1 MATIQNS
8 IILND
13 RMTQTFTAINNAISA
28 TVNSLSSLDGKSM
41 NINTANLTTA
51 RQQLAL
57 ADNEL
62 QKMKGDSKGV
72 NDNLSKTPGIVD
84 TIKKKMMQ
92 VGVAI
97 AGVMG
102 AKQLLEASDQNAQ
115 ITARLNLVTN
125 APEQLK
131 DQIYQ
136 SANDAKVAYTD
147 SMNQV
152 AKLGLLA
159 KDAFNNT
166 DEIVQFTN
174 LMQKAFKVSGADA
187 VEATSA
193 MYQLTQA
200 MAAGKLQ
207 GDEFRSVMENAPM
220 VAQAIAKY
228 MNVSVGEL
236 KELGAK
242 GKITADIIKNA
253 LFSAGDDINAKF
265 KTLPLTWSDIWTQA
279 KNFALREM
287 EGILKKINQLA
298 NSQAFQSFIT
308 NLKIGFIGLK
318 AVVNGVVDGIAIAGK
333 FIADNWL
340 AISPII
346 YGVAAAVLWYGVV
359 QGIAAMASVWST
371 ITTIA
376 HCVALAWQIATEYA
390 AIVATEGL
398 AAAQT
403 TLNSAVWAFPGTW
416 IAAII
421 IGLIVIIIWATIAIV
436 QWVTGT
442 QSALETI
449 GGMWYWLCAVVVDV
463 FIIIWDV
470 IVVFVMGVSIA
481 IIGLGTLITNV
492 FIGIW
497 NVGVWL
503 VNVLVEAWYW
513 LVNNAA
519 MAWAWMQVVISN
531 ILKAIYNFF
540 VGIANGFI
548 DGYNAIGRAAVTVAN
563 GFHNA
568 FANAINSLAKMVEDF
583 VNGFLRGLNEI
594 GKVVDSVIGTHFS
607 NGGALSISLGRM
619 GGGNASF
626 TPAQHLQAKSY
637 GNPNA
642 VNVPKKQAPKFS
654 SAGYVDSSGLMKD
667 VGKVAEKAAITKLH
681 NPNANF
687 DKGKSDVRNGI
698 KGLTDGL
705 NKAKDSLTDIGK
717 GKPMP
722 DKGKGGDKG
731 KDGKGGGGGKDKG
744 DKGGGGKDKKDPHSK
759 RTADNTGKMAD
770 KMTDMDEDMKYL
782 RDVAEKEYVNKFTTA
797 EIKIDMTNYN
807 DISKEADADDFIDA
821 LGERLAEHVY
831 IAAEGVHND

>member
-72 NDNLSKTPGIVD
+72 NDNLSKTPGIAD

-92 VGVAI
+92 VGAAI

-115 ITARLNLVTN
+115 ITARLNLVTD

-131 DQIYQ
+131 EQIYQ

-318 AVVNGVVDGIAIAGK
+318 AVVNGVVDGIAMAGK
-333 FIADNWL
+333 FIADNWQ

-346 YGVAAAVLWYGVV
+346 YGVTAALLWYGAV
-359 QGIAAMASVWST
+359 QAIVALASVWST
-371 ITTIA
+371 MATIA
-376 HCVALAWQIATEYA
+376 QCIALLWQIATEYA

-403 TLNSAVWAFPGTW
+403 TLNSAIWAFPGTW
-416 IAAII
+416 LAAII
-421 IGLIVIIIWATIAIV
+421 IGLVVVILWALVVTV
-436 QWVTGT
+436 QWATGT

-463 FIIIWDV
+463 FIIIWDI
-470 IVVFVMGVSIA
+470 IVVFVSVVIIA
-481 IIGLGTLITNV
+481 FIALGALVINV

-497 NVGVWL
+497 NAGVWL
-503 VNVLVEAWYW
+503 VNILLQAWYW

-519 MAWAWMQVVISN
+519 MVWAWLKVTICN
-531 ILKAIYNFF
+531 ILKGIYNFF
-540 VGIANGFI
+540 VGVANGFI

-568 FANAINSLAKMVEDF
+568 FANAINSLAKMVESF

-607 NGGALSISLGRM
+607 NGGALSISVGRV
-619 GGGNASF
+619 GGGGGASF
-626 TPAQHLQAKSY
+626 TPAQHIQAMAY
-637 GNPNA
+637 GDANGVKVA
-642 VNVPKKQAPKFS
+642 QKQAPQFGY
-654 SAGYVDSSGLMKD
+654 AGFANPSGLMEG
-667 VGKVAEKAAITKLH
+667 VMNGAGKLAGTKLT

-687 DKGKSDVRNGI
+687 DKGKNDVRKGV

-705 NKAKDSLTDIGK
+705 NKAKDSLIDIGK
-717 GKPMP
+717 DKPMP
-722 DKGKGGDKG
+722 DKGKGNG
-731 KDGKGGGGGKDKG
+731 GKGGGGGKDKG

-831 IAAEGVHND
+831 TAAEGVHND

>member
-41 NINTANLTTA
+41 NINTANLSTA

-57 ADNEL
+57 AENEL
-62 QKMKGDSKGV
+62 QKMKDDSKGL
-72 NDNLSKTPGIVD
+72 NDNLSKMPGIVD
-84 TIKKKMMQ
+84 AIQKKMMQ
-92 VGVAI
+92 VGAAI

-102 AKQLLEASDQNAQ
+102 AKQLLQASDQNAQ
-115 ITARLNLVTN
+115 ITARLNLITD

-131 DQIYQ
+131 EQIYQ
-136 SANDAKVAYTD
+136 SANDARVAYTD

-220 VAQAIAKY
+220 VAQAIAKH

-236 KELGAK
+236 KKLGAE

-265 KTLPLTWSDIWTQA
+265 RTLPLTWSDIWTQA

-287 EGILKKINQLA
+287 DGILKKINQLA

-308 NLKIGFIGLK
+308 NMKIGFIGLK
-318 AVVNGVVDGIAIAGK
+318 AVVNGIVDGIAMAGK
-333 FIADNWL
+333 FIADNWQ
-340 AISPII
+340 AISPVI
-346 YGVAAAVLWYGVV
+346 YGVTAALLWYGAV
-359 QGIAAMASVWST
+359 QAIAALASVWST
-371 ITTIA
+371 MATIA
-376 HCVALAWQIATEYA
+376 QCIALLWQIATEYA

-403 TLNSAVWAFPGTW
+403 TLNSAIWAFPGTW
-416 IAAII
+416 LAAVIV
-421 IGLIVIIIWATIAIV
+421 GLIVLILWAAVAIT
-436 QWVTGT
+436 QWATGT
-442 QSALETI
+442 QSALETV
-449 GGMWYWLCAVVVDV
+449 GGMFYWFAALVSNI
-463 FIIIWDV
+463 FIILWDIIV
-470 IVVFVMGVSIA
+470 IFVSVVILAF
-481 IIGLGTLITNV
+481 IGLGTLIVNV

-497 NVGVWL
+497 NAGVWL
-503 VNVLVEAWYW
+503 VNALLQGWYW
-513 LVNNAA
+513 MVNGAA
-519 MAWAWMQVVISN
+519 MVWAWLKVTISN
-531 ILKAIYNFF
+531 ILKGIYNFF
-540 VGIANGFI
+540 VGVANGFI

-568 FANAINSLAKMVEDF
+568 FANAINSLARMVENF

-607 NGGALSISLGRM
+607 NGGALQISLGRM
-619 GGGNASF
+619 GGGGGASF
-626 TPAQHLQAKSY
+626 TPAQHIQAMAY
-637 GNPNA
+637 GDANGVKVA
-642 VNVPKKQAPKFS
+642 QKQAPKFGY
-654 SAGYVDSSGLMKD
+654 AGYADPSGLMEG
-667 VGKVAEKAAITKLH
+667 VMNGAGKLTNSKLH
-681 NPNANF
+681 DPNRNF

-698 KGLTDGL
+698 KGITDGFD
-705 NKAKDSLTDIGK
+705 KAKEELMNMGK
-717 GKPMP
+717 NKPVDKGAGG
-722 DKGKGGDKG
+722 DKGKGGNAGKDKG
-731 KDGKGGGGGKDKG
+731 GKGGGGGKDPNN
-744 DKGGGGKDKKDPHSK
+744 KK
-759 RTADNTGKMAD
+759 TADNTGKMAN
-770 KMTDMDEDMKYL
+770 KMDDMNEDMKYL
-782 RDVAEKEYVNKFTTA
+782 RDIAEREYVNKFTTA

-807 DISKEADADDFIDA
+807 NISEQADADDFIDA

-831 IAAEGVHND
+831 TGAEGVHSD

>member
-28 TVNSLSSLDGKSM
+28 TVNSLSSLDGKSL
-41 NINTANLTTA
+41 NLNTADLMAA
-51 RQQLAL
+51 RQQLSL
-57 ADNEL
+57 AENEL
-62 QKMKGDSKGV
+62 QKMTSDSKKV

-84 TIKKKMMQ
+84 AIQKKMTQ
-92 VGVAI
+92 VGAAI

-102 AKQLLEASDQNAQ
+102 AKQLLQASDQNAQ
-115 ITARLNLVTN
+115 ITARLNLITD

-131 DQIYQ
+131 EQIYQ
-136 SANDAKVAYTD
+136 SANNARVAYTD

-187 VEATSA
+187 TEATSA

-236 KELGAK
+236 KQLGAD

-265 KTLPLTWSDIWTQA
+265 STLPLTWQDIWIQA

-287 EGILKKINQLA
+287 DGILKKINQLA
-298 NSQAFQSFIT
+298 NSQAFQSFI
-308 NLKIGFIGLK
+308 NNVKIGFIGLK
-318 AVVNGVVDGIAIAGK
+318 AVVSGVVDGIAMAGK
-333 FIADNWL
+333 FIADNWQ
-340 AISPII
+340 AISPVI
-346 YGVAAAVLWYGVV
+346 YGVAAALMTYVIW
-359 QGIAAMASVWST
+359 QGISTALEWLSVAAKTAQNVA
-371 ITTIA
+371 TTILTIA
-376 HCVALAWQIATEYA
+376 KIALTFALHGY
-390 AIVATEGL
+390 

-403 TLNSAVWAFPGTW
+403 EANAAAWAFPGTW

-421 IGLIVIIIWATIAIV
+421 VGLIVLVLWAAVAIT
-436 QWVTGT
+436 QWATGT

-449 GGMWYWLCAVVVDV
+449 GGMFYWLAAAISNT
-463 FIIIWDV
+463 FIILWDIIV
-470 IVVFVMGVSIA
+470 IFVSVVILAF
-481 IIGLGTLITNV
+481 IGLGALIINV

-497 NVGVWL
+497 NAGVWL
-503 VNVLVEAWYW
+503 VNVLMQGWYW
-513 LVNNAA
+513 LVNGAA
-519 MAWAWMQVVISN
+519 MVWAWLKVTISN
-531 ILKAIYNFF
+531 ILKGIYNFF

-548 DGYNAIGRAAVTVAN
+548 DGYNAIGRAAVIVAN

-568 FANAINSLAKMVEDF
+568 FANAINSIAKMVESF

-619 GGGNASF
+619 GGGTASF
-626 TPAQHLQAKSY
+626 TPAQHIQAMAY
-637 GNPNA
+637 GDANG
-642 VNVPKKQAPKFS
+642 VNVAQKQAPQFGY
-654 SAGYVDSSGLMKD
+654 AGFVDPSGLMGD
-667 VGKVAEKAAITKLH
+667 VMKGAEKMTTTKLTDLGGAFDDGK
-681 NPNANF
+681 NATRKSIKGITDGINAAKDKF
-687 DKGKSDVRNGI
+687 QNLGKDLPADKGTG
-698 KGLTDGL
+698 G
-705 NKAKDSLTDIGK
+705 
-717 GKPMP
+717 
-722 DKGKGGDKG
+722 DKGKGG
-731 KDGKGGGGGKDKG
+731 
-744 DKGGGGKDKKDPHSK
+744 KGGGGKDPNNKK
-759 RTADNTGKMAD
+759 TADNTGKMAD
-770 KMTDMDEDMKYL
+770 KMDDMNEDMKYL
-782 RDVAEKEYVNKFTTA
+782 RDIAEREYVNKFTTA

-807 DISKEADADDFIDA
+807 NISEQADADDFIDA

-831 IAAEGVHND
+831 TGAEGVHSD

>member
-72 NDNLSKTPGIVD
+72 NDNLSKTPGIAD

-92 VGVAI
+92 VGAAI
-97 AGVMG
+97 AGVIG

-115 ITARLNLVTN
+115 ITARLNLVTD

-131 DQIYQ
+131 EQIYQ

-187 VEATSA
+187 MEATSA

-318 AVVNGVVDGIAIAGK
+318 AVVNGVVDGIAMAGK

-340 AISPII
+340 IISPII
-346 YGVAAAVLWYGVV
+346 YGVTAALMTYVIW
-359 QGIAAMASVWST
+359 QGISTALEWLNVAAKTALNVAIT
-371 ITTIA
+371 ILTVAKIA
-376 HCVALAWQIATEYA
+376 LTFALYGYT
-390 AIVATEGL
+390 
-398 AAAQT
+398 AAQT
-403 TLNSAVWAFPGTW
+403 AANEAAWAFPGTW
-416 IAAII
+416 LVAII
-421 IGLIVIIIWATIAIV
+421 IGLIVVILWALVITV
-436 QWVTGT
+436 QWATGT

-463 FIIIWDV
+463 FIIIWDI
-470 IVVFVMGVSIA
+470 IVVFVSVVIIA
-481 IIGLGTLITNV
+481 FIALGALVINV

-497 NVGVWL
+497 NAGVWL
-503 VNVLVEAWYW
+503 VNILLQAWYW

-519 MAWAWMQVVISN
+519 MVWAWLKVTICN
-531 ILKAIYNFF
+531 ILKGIYNFF
-540 VGIANGFI
+540 VGVANGFI

-626 TPAQHLQAKSY
+626 TPAQHIQAMAY
-637 GNPNA
+637 GDANGVKVA
-642 VNVPKKQAPKFS
+642 QKQAPQFGY
-654 SAGYVDSSGLMKD
+654 AGFANPSGLMEG
-667 VGKVAEKAAITKLH
+667 VMNGAGKLAGKKLT

-687 DKGKSDVRNGI
+687 DKGKNDVRNGI

-717 GKPMP
+717 DKPMP

-731 KDGKGGGGGKDKG
+731 NGGKGGGKDKG

-831 IAAEGVHND
+831 TAAEGVHND

>member
-72 NDNLSKTPGIVD
+72 NDNLSKTPGIAD
-84 TIKKKMMQ
+84 TIKNKMMQ
-92 VGVAI
+92 VGAAI

-115 ITARLNLVTN
+115 ITARLNLVTD

-131 DQIYQ
+131 EQIYQ

-228 MNVSVGEL
+228 MDVSVGEL

-318 AVVNGVVDGIAIAGK
+318 AVVNGVVDGIAMAGK

-340 AISPII
+340 IISPII
-346 YGVAAAVLWYGVV
+346 YGVTAALMTYVIW
-359 QGIAAMASVWST
+359 QGISTALEWLNVAAKTALNVV
-371 ITTIA
+371 TTILT
-376 HCVALAWQIATEYA
+376 VAKIALTFALYGY
-390 AIVATEGL
+390 T
-398 AAAQT
+398 AAQT
-403 TLNSAVWAFPGTW
+403 AANEAAWAFPGTW
-416 IAAII
+416 LVAII
-421 IGLIVIIIWATIAIV
+421 IGLIVVILWALVITV
-436 QWVTGT
+436 QWATGT

-463 FIIIWDV
+463 FIIIWDI
-470 IVVFVMGVSIA
+470 IVVFVSVVIIA
-481 IIGLGTLITNV
+481 FIALGALVINV

-497 NVGVWL
+497 NAGVWL
-503 VNVLVEAWYW
+503 VNILLQAWYW

-519 MAWAWMQVVISN
+519 MVWAWLKVTICN
-531 ILKAIYNFF
+531 ILKGIYNFF
-540 VGIANGFI
+540 VGVANGFI

-568 FANAINSLAKMVEDF
+568 FANAINSLAKMVESF

-607 NGGALSISLGRM
+607 NGGALSISVGRV
-619 GGGNASF
+619 GGGGGASF
-626 TPAQHLQAKSY
+626 TPAQHIQAMAY
-637 GNPNA
+637 GDANGVKVA
-642 VNVPKKQAPKFS
+642 QKQAPQFGY
-654 SAGYVDSSGLMKD
+654 AGFANPSGLMEG
-667 VGKVAEKAAITKLH
+667 VMNGAGKLAGKKLT

-687 DKGKSDVRNGI
+687 DKGKNDVRKGV

-717 GKPMP
+717 DKPIP

-731 KDGKGGGGGKDKG
+731 NGGKGGGKDKG
-744 DKGGGGKDKKDPHSK
+744 DKGSGGKDKKDPHSK
-759 RTADNTGKMAD
+759 STADNTGKMAD

-831 IAAEGVHND
+831 TAAEGVHND

>member
-72 NDNLSKTPGIVD
+72 NDNLSKTPGIAD
-84 TIKKKMMQ
+84 TIKNKMMQ
-92 VGVAI
+92 VGAAI

-115 ITARLNLVTN
+115 ITARLNLVTD

-131 DQIYQ
+131 EQIYQ

-187 VEATSA
+187 MEATSA

-228 MNVSVGEL
+228 MDVSVGEL

-318 AVVNGVVDGIAIAGK
+318 AVVNGVVDGIAMAGK

-340 AISPII
+340 VISPII
-346 YGVAAAVLWYGVV
+346 YGVTAALMTYVIW
-359 QGIAAMASVWST
+359 QGISTALEWLNVAAKTALNVA
-371 ITTIA
+371 TTI
-376 HCVALAWQIATEYA
+376 
-390 AIVATEGL
+390 
-398 AAAQT
+398 
-403 TLNSAVWAFPGTW
+403 
-416 IAAII
+416 
-421 IGLIVIIIWATIAIV
+421 
-436 QWVTGT
+436 
-442 QSALETI
+442 
-449 GGMWYWLCAVVVDV
+449 
-463 FIIIWDV
+463 
-470 IVVFVMGVSIA
+470 
-481 IIGLGTLITNV
+481 
-492 FIGIW
+492 
-497 NVGVWL
+497 
-503 VNVLVEAWYW
+503 
-513 LVNNAA
+513 
-519 MAWAWMQVVISN
+519 
-531 ILKAIYNFF
+531 
-540 VGIANGFI
+540 
-548 DGYNAIGRAAVTVAN
+548 
-563 GFHNA
+563 
-568 FANAINSLAKMVEDF
+568 
-583 VNGFLRGLNEI
+583 
-594 GKVVDSVIGTHFS
+594 
-607 NGGALSISLGRM
+607 
-619 GGGNASF
+619 
-626 TPAQHLQAKSY
+626 
-637 GNPNA
+637 
-642 VNVPKKQAPKFS
+642 
-654 SAGYVDSSGLMKD
+654 
-667 VGKVAEKAAITKLH
+667 
-681 NPNANF
+681 
-687 DKGKSDVRNGI
+687 
-698 KGLTDGL
+698 
-705 NKAKDSLTDIGK
+705 
-717 GKPMP
+717 
-722 DKGKGGDKG
+722 
-731 KDGKGGGGGKDKG
+731 
-744 DKGGGGKDKKDPHSK
+744 
-759 RTADNTGKMAD
+759 
-770 KMTDMDEDMKYL
+770 
-782 RDVAEKEYVNKFTTA
+782 
-797 EIKIDMTNYN
+797 
-807 DISKEADADDFIDA
+807 
-821 LGERLAEHVY
+821 
-831 IAAEGVHND
+831 

>member
-41 NINTANLTTA
+41 NINTANLSTA

-57 ADNEL
+57 AENEL
-62 QKMKGDSKGV
+62 QKMKGDSKGL

-84 TIKKKMMQ
+84 AIQKKMIQ
-92 VGVAI
+92 AGTAI

-102 AKQLLEASDQNAQ
+102 AKQLLQASDQNAQ
-115 ITARLNLVTN
+115 ITARLNLITD

-131 DQIYQ
+131 EQIYQ
-136 SANDAKVAYTD
+136 SANDARVAYTD

-220 VAQAIAKY
+220 VAQAIAKH

-236 KELGAK
+236 KKLGAE
-242 GKITADIIKNA
+242 GQITADIIKNA

-265 KTLPLTWSDIWTQA
+265 RTLPLTWSDIWTQA

-287 EGILKKINQLA
+287 DGILKKINQLA

-308 NLKIGFIGLK
+308 NMKIGFIGLK
-318 AVVNGVVDGIAIAGK
+318 AVVNGIVDGIAMAGK
-333 FIADNWL
+333 FIADNWH
-340 AISPII
+340 AISPVV
-346 YGVAAAVLWYGVV
+346 YGVTAALMTYVIW
-359 QGIAAMASVWST
+359 QGISTALEWLSVAAKTAQSVA
-371 ITTIA
+371 TTILTIA
-376 HCVALAWQIATEYA
+376 KIALTFALHGYS
-390 AIVATEGL
+390 
-398 AAAQT
+398 AAQT
-403 TLNSAVWAFPGTW
+403 EANAAAWAFPGTW

-421 IGLIVIIIWATIAIV
+421 VGLIVLILWAAVAIT
-436 QWVTGT
+436 QWATGT
-442 QSALETI
+442 QSALETV
-449 GGMWYWLCAVVVDV
+449 GGIFYWFAALVSNI
-463 FIIIWDV
+463 FIILWDIIV
-470 IVVFVMGVSIA
+470 IFVSVVILAF
-481 IIGLGTLITNV
+481 IGLGTLIVNV

-497 NVGVWL
+497 NAGVWL
-503 VNVLVEAWYW
+503 VNALLQGWYW
-513 LVNNAA
+513 MVNGAA
-519 MAWAWMQVVISN
+519 MVWAWLKVTISN
-531 ILKAIYNFF
+531 ILKGIYNFF

-568 FANAINSLAKMVEDF
+568 FANAINSLARMVENF

-607 NGGALSISLGRM
+607 NGGALQISLGRV
-619 GGGNASF
+619 GGGGASF
-626 TPAQHLQAKSY
+626 TPAQHIQAMAY
-637 GNPNA
+637 GDANGVKVA
-642 VNVPKKQAPKFS
+642 QKQAPKFGY
-654 SAGYVDSSGLMKD
+654 AGYADASGLMEG
-667 VGKVAEKAAITKLH
+667 VMNGAGKLTSTKLTDLGGAFDDGK
-681 NPNANF
+681 NATR
-687 DKGKSDVRNGI
+687 KGI
-698 KGLTDGL
+698 KGITDGF
-705 NKAKDSLTDIGK
+705 NK
-717 GKPMP
+717 GKDELMNMGKNLPG
-722 DKGKGGDKG
+722 DKGAGGDKG
-731 KDGKGGGGGKDKG
+731 KGGKGGGGGKDPNN
-744 DKGGGGKDKKDPHSK
+744 KK
-759 RTADNTGKMAD
+759 TADNTGKMAD
-770 KMTDMDEDMKYL
+770 KMDDMNEDMKYL
-782 RDVAEKEYVNKFTTA
+782 RDIAEREYVNKFTTA

-807 DISKEADADDFIDA
+807 NISEQADADDFIDA

-831 IAAEGVHND
+831 TGAEGVHSD

>member
-72 NDNLSKTPGIVD
+72 NDNLSKTPGIAD
-84 TIKKKMMQ
+84 TIKNKMMQ
-92 VGVAI
+92 VGAAI
-97 AGVMG
+97 AGVIG

-115 ITARLNLVTN
+115 ITARLNLVTD

-131 DQIYQ
+131 EQIYQ
-136 SANDAKVAYTD
+136 SANDARVAYTD

-187 VEATSA
+187 TEATSA

-200 MAAGKLQ
+200 MAAGKFQ
-207 GDEFRSVMENAPM
+207 GDEFRSVMNNAPM
-220 VAQAIAKY
+220 VAQAIAKH

-236 KELGAK
+236 KKLGAE

-253 LFSAGDDINAKF
+253 LFSAGDDINAKYR
-265 KTLPLTWSDIWTQA
+265 TLPLTWSGIWIQA

-287 EGILKKINQLA
+287 DGILKKINQLA
-298 NSQAFQSFIT
+298 NSKAFQSFIT
-308 NLKIGFIGLK
+308 NMKIGFIGLK
-318 AVVNGVVDGIAIAGK
+318 VVVNGIVDGIAMAGK
-333 FIADNWL
+333 FIADNWQ
-340 AISPII
+340 AISPVV
-346 YGVAAAVLWYGVV
+346 YGVTAALMTYVIW
-359 QGIAAMASVWST
+359 QGISTALEWLSVAAKTAQSVAAT
-371 ITTIA
+371 ILTIA
-376 HCVALAWQIATEYA
+376 KIALTFALHGYS
-390 AIVATEGL
+390 
-398 AAAQT
+398 AAQT
-403 TLNSAVWAFPGTW
+403 EANAAAWAFPGTW

-421 IGLIVIIIWATIAIV
+421 VGLIVLILWAAVAIT
-436 QWVTGT
+436 QWATGT
-442 QSALETI
+442 QSALETV
-449 GGMWYWLCAVVVDV
+449 GGMFYSFAALVSNI
-463 FIIIWDV
+463 FIILWDIIV
-470 IVVFVMGVSIA
+470 IFVSVVILAF
-481 IIGLGTLITNV
+481 IGLGTLIVNV

-497 NVGVWL
+497 NAGVWL
-503 VNVLVEAWYW
+503 VNALLQGWYW
-513 LVNNAA
+513 MVNGAA
-519 MAWAWMQVVISN
+519 MVWAWLKVTISN
-531 ILKAIYNFF
+531 ILKGIYNFF

-568 FANAINSLAKMVEDF
+568 FANAINSLARMVENF

-607 NGGALSISLGRM
+607 NGGALQISLGRV
-619 GGGNASF
+619 GGGGGASF
-626 TPAQHLQAKSY
+626 TPAQHIQAMAY
-637 GNPNA
+637 GDANGVKVA
-642 VNVPKKQAPKFS
+642 QKQAPKFGY
-654 SAGYVDSSGLMKD
+654 AGYADSSGLMEG
-667 VGKVAEKAAITKLH
+667 VMNGAGKLAGKKLT

-687 DKGKSDVRNGI
+687 DKGKNDVRKGV

-717 GKPMP
+717 DKPMP

-731 KDGKGGGGGKDKG
+731 NGGKGGGKDKG
-744 DKGGGGKDKKDPHSK
+744 DKGGGGKDKKDPHGK

-831 IAAEGVHND
+831 TAAEGVHND

>member
-8 IILND
+8 IVLND

-41 NINTANLTTA
+41 NINTANLSTA

-57 ADNEL
+57 AENEL
-62 QKMKGDSKGV
+62 QKMKGDSKGL

-84 TIKKKMMQ
+84 AIQKKMIQ
-92 VGVAI
+92 AGTAI

-102 AKQLLEASDQNAQ
+102 AKQLLQASDQNAQ
-115 ITARLNLVTN
+115 ITARLNLITD

-131 DQIYQ
+131 EQIYQ
-136 SANDAKVAYTD
+136 SANDARVAYTD

-220 VAQAIAKY
+220 VAQAIAKH

-236 KELGAK
+236 KKLGAE
-242 GKITADIIKNA
+242 GQITADIIKNA

-265 KTLPLTWSDIWTQA
+265 RTLPLTWSDIWTQA

-287 EGILKKINQLA
+287 DGILKKINQLA

-308 NLKIGFIGLK
+308 NMKIGFIGLK
-318 AVVNGVVDGIAIAGK
+318 AVVNGIVDGIAMAGK
-333 FIADNWL
+333 FIADNWQ
-340 AISPII
+340 AISPVV
-346 YGVAAAVLWYGVV
+346 YGVTAALIWYGAV
-359 QGIAAMASVWST
+359 QAIAALASVWST
-371 ITTIA
+371 MATIA
-376 HCVALAWQIATEYA
+376 QCIALLWQIATEYA

-403 TLNSAVWAFPGTW
+403 TLNSAIWAFPGTW
-416 IAAII
+416 LAAVIV
-421 IGLIVIIIWATIAIV
+421 GLIVLILWAAVAIT
-436 QWVTGT
+436 QWATGT
-442 QSALETI
+442 QSALETV
-449 GGMWYWLCAVVVDV
+449 GGMFYWFAALVSNI
-463 FIIIWDV
+463 FIILWDIIV
-470 IVVFVMGVSIA
+470 IFVSVVILAF
-481 IIGLGTLITNV
+481 IGLGTLIVNV

-497 NVGVWL
+497 NAGVWL
-503 VNVLVEAWYW
+503 VNALLQGWYW
-513 LVNNAA
+513 MVNGAA
-519 MAWAWMQVVISN
+519 MVWAWLKVTISN
-531 ILKAIYNFF
+531 ILKGIYNFF
-540 VGIANGFI
+540 VGVANGFI

-568 FANAINSLAKMVEDF
+568 FANAINSLARMVENF

-607 NGGALSISLGRM
+607 NGGALQISLGRV
-619 GGGNASF
+619 GGGGGASF
-626 TPAQHLQAKSY
+626 TPAQHIQAMAY
-637 GNPNA
+637 GDANGVKVA
-642 VNVPKKQAPKFS
+642 QKQAPKFGY
-654 SAGYVDSSGLMKD
+654 AGYADPSGLMEG
-667 VGKVAEKAAITKLH
+667 VMNGAGKLTSTKLTDLGGAFDDGK
-681 NPNANF
+681 NATR
-687 DKGKSDVRNGI
+687 KGI
-698 KGLTDGL
+698 KGITDGF
-705 NKAKDSLTDIGK
+705 NK
-717 GKPMP
+717 GKDELMNMGKNLPG
-722 DKGKGGDKG
+722 DKGAGGDKG
-731 KDGKGGGGGKDKG
+731 KGGKGGGGGKDPNN
-744 DKGGGGKDKKDPHSK
+744 KK
-759 RTADNTGKMAD
+759 TADNTGKMAD
-770 KMTDMDEDMKYL
+770 KMDDMNEDMKYL
-782 RDVAEKEYVNKFTTA
+782 RDIAEREYINKFTTA

-807 DISKEADADDFIDA
+807 NISEQADADDFIDA

-831 IAAEGVHND
+831 TGAEGVHSD

>member
-72 NDNLSKTPGIVD
+72 NDNLSKMPGIAD

-92 VGVAI
+92 VGAAI

-115 ITARLNLVTN
+115 ITARLNLVTDT
-125 APEQLK
+125 PEQLK
-131 DQIYQ
+131 EQIYQ

-318 AVVNGVVDGIAIAGK
+318 AVVNGVVDGIAMAGK
-333 FIADNWL
+333 FIADNWQ

-346 YGVAAAVLWYGVV
+346 YGVTAALLWYGAV
-359 QGIAAMASVWST
+359 QAIVALASVWST
-371 ITTIA
+371 MATIA
-376 HCVALAWQIATEYA
+376 QCIALLWQIATEYA

-403 TLNSAVWAFPGTW
+403 TLNSAIWAFPGTW
-416 IAAII
+416 LAAII
-421 IGLIVIIIWATIAIV
+421 IGLVAVILWALVVTV
-436 QWVTGT
+436 QWATGT

-463 FIIIWDV
+463 FIIIWDIIV
-470 IVVFVMGVSIA
+470 IFVSVVIIA
-481 IIGLGTLITNV
+481 FIALGTIIVNV

-497 NVGVWL
+497 NAGVWL
-503 VNVLVEAWYW
+503 VNILLQAWYW

-519 MAWAWMQVVISN
+519 MVWAWLKVTICN
-531 ILKAIYNFF
+531 ILKGIYNFF
-540 VGIANGFI
+540 VGVANGFI

-568 FANAINSLAKMVEDF
+568 FANAINSLAKMVESF

-607 NGGALSISLGRM
+607 NGGALSISVGRV
-619 GGGNASF
+619 GGGGGASF
-626 TPAQHLQAKSY
+626 APAQHIQAMAY
-637 GNPNA
+637 GDANGVKVA
-642 VNVPKKQAPKFS
+642 QKQAPQFGY
-654 SAGYVDSSGLMKD
+654 AGFADSSGLIEGVMNSA
-667 VGKVAEKAAITKLH
+667 GKLAGAKLT

-687 DKGKSDVRNGI
+687 DKGKNDVRKGV

-705 NKAKDSLTDIGK
+705 NKAKDGLTNIGK
-717 GKPMP
+717 DKPTDKGSGA
-722 DKGKGGDKG
+722 DKGKGG
-731 KDGKGGGGGKDKG
+731 KDGG
-744 DKGGGGKDKKDPHSK
+744 KGGGGKDSPSGKK
-759 RTADNTGKMAD
+759 TADNTGKMAD
-770 KMTDMDEDMKYL
+770 KMTEMNEDMKYL

-807 DISKEADADDFIDA
+807 DISKEADADDFIEA

-831 IAAEGVHND
+831 TAAEGVHND

>member
-13 RMTQTFTAINNAISA
+13 RMTQTFTAMNNAISA

-72 NDNLSKTPGIVD
+72 NDNLSKTPGIAD

-92 VGVAI
+92 VGAAI

-115 ITARLNLVTN
+115 ITARLNLVTD
-125 APEQLK
+125 APEKLK
-131 DQIYQ
+131 EQIYQ

-187 VEATSA
+187 MEATSA

-298 NSQAFQSFIT
+298 NSQAFQSFIS

-318 AVVNGVVDGIAIAGK
+318 AVVNGVVDGIAMAGK
-333 FIADNWL
+333 FIADNWQ

-346 YGVAAAVLWYGVV
+346 YGVTAALLWYGAV
-359 QGIAAMASVWST
+359 QAIVALASVWST
-371 ITTIA
+371 MATIA
-376 HCVALAWQIATEYA
+376 QCIALLWQIATEYA

-403 TLNSAVWAFPGTW
+403 TLNSAIWAFPGTW
-416 IAAII
+416 LAAII
-421 IGLIVIIIWATIAIV
+421 IGLVAVILWALVVTV
-436 QWVTGT
+436 QWATGT

-463 FIIIWDV
+463 FIIIWDIIV
-470 IVVFVMGVSIA
+470 IFVSVVIIA
-481 IIGLGTLITNV
+481 FIALGTIIVNV

-497 NVGVWL
+497 NAGVWL
-503 VNVLVEAWYW
+503 VNILLQAWYW

-519 MAWAWMQVVISN
+519 MVWAWLKVTICN
-531 ILKAIYNFF
+531 ILKGIYNFF
-540 VGIANGFI
+540 VGVANGFI

-568 FANAINSLAKMVEDF
+568 FANAINSLAKMVESF

-607 NGGALSISLGRM
+607 NGGALSISVGRV
-619 GGGNASF
+619 GGGGGASF
-626 TPAQHLQAKSY
+626 TPAQHIQAMAY
-637 GNPNA
+637 GDANGVKVA
-642 VNVPKKQAPKFS
+642 QKQAPQFGY
-654 SAGYVDSSGLMKD
+654 AGFADSSGLIEGVMNSA
-667 VGKVAEKAAITKLH
+667 GKLAGAKLT

-687 DKGKSDVRNGI
+687 DKGKNDVRKGV

-705 NKAKDSLTDIGK
+705 NKAKDGLTNIGK
-717 GKPMP
+717 DKPTDKGSGA
-722 DKGKGGDKG
+722 DKGKGG
-731 KDGKGGGGGKDKG
+731 KDGG
-744 DKGGGGKDKKDPHSK
+744 KGGGGKDSPSGKK
-759 RTADNTGKMAD
+759 TADNTGKMAD
-770 KMTDMDEDMKYL
+770 KMTEMNEDMKYL

-831 IAAEGVHND
+831 TAAEGVHND

>member
-92 VGVAI
+92 VGAAI

-115 ITARLNLVTN
+115 ITARLNLVTD

-131 DQIYQ
+131 EQIYQ

-318 AVVNGVVDGIAIAGK
+318 AVVNGVVDGIAMAGK

-340 AISPII
+340 VISPII
-346 YGVAAAVLWYGVV
+346 YGVTAALMTYVIW
-359 QGIAAMASVWST
+359 QGISTALEWLNVAAKTALNVA
-371 ITTIA
+371 TTILT
-376 HCVALAWQIATEYA
+376 VAKIALTFALYGY
-390 AIVATEGL
+390 T
-398 AAAQT
+398 AAQT
-403 TLNSAVWAFPGTW
+403 AANEAAWAFPGTW
-416 IAAII
+416 LVAII
-421 IGLIVIIIWATIAIV
+421 IGLIVVILWALVVTV
-436 QWVTGT
+436 QWATGT

-449 GGMWYWLCAVVVDV
+449 GGMWYWLCAIVVDV
-463 FIIIWDV
+463 FIIIWDIIV
-470 IVVFVMGVSIA
+470 IFVSVVIIA
-481 IIGLGTLITNV
+481 FIALGTIIVNV

-497 NVGVWL
+497 NAGV
-503 VNVLVEAWYW
+503 W

-519 MAWAWMQVVISN
+519 MVWAWLKVTICN
-531 ILKAIYNFF
+531 ILKGIYNFF
-540 VGIANGFI
+540 VGVANGFI

-568 FANAINSLAKMVEDF
+568 FANAINSLAKMVESF

-607 NGGALSISLGRM
+607 NGGALSISVGRV
-619 GGGNASF
+619 GGGGGASF
-626 TPAQHLQAKSY
+626 TPAQHIQAMAY
-637 GNPNA
+637 GDANGVKVA
-642 VNVPKKQAPKFS
+642 QKQAPQFGY
-654 SAGYVDSSGLMKD
+654 AGFADSSGLIEGVMNSA
-667 VGKVAEKAAITKLH
+667 GKLAGAKLT

-687 DKGKSDVRNGI
+687 DKGKNDVRKGV

-705 NKAKDSLTDIGK
+705 NKAKDGLTNIGK
-717 GKPMP
+717 DKPTDKGSGA
-722 DKGKGGDKG
+722 DKGKGG
-731 KDGKGGGGGKDKG
+731 KDGG
-744 DKGGGGKDKKDPHSK
+744 KGGGGKDSPSGKK
-759 RTADNTGKMAD
+759 TADNTGKMAD
-770 KMTDMDEDMKYL
+770 KMTEMNEDMKYL

-831 IAAEGVHND
+831 TAAEGVHND

>member
-1 MATIQNS
+1 MGTIQNS

-72 NDNLSKTPGIVD
+72 NDNLSKTPGIAD

-92 VGVAI
+92 VGTAI

-115 ITARLNLVTN
+115 ITARLNLVTD

-131 DQIYQ
+131 KQIYQ

-187 VEATSA
+187 MEATSA

-228 MNVSVGEL
+228 MDVSVGEL

-318 AVVNGVVDGIAIAGK
+318 AVVNGVVDGIAMAGK

-340 AISPII
+340 VISPII
-346 YGVAAAVLWYGVV
+346 YGVTAALMTYVIW
-359 QGIAAMASVWST
+359 QGISTALEWLNVAAKTALNVA
-371 ITTIA
+371 TTILT
-376 HCVALAWQIATEYA
+376 VAKIALTFALYGY
-390 AIVATEGL
+390 T
-398 AAAQT
+398 AAQT
-403 TLNSAVWAFPGTW
+403 AANEAAWAFPGTW
-416 IAAII
+416 LVAII
-421 IGLIVIIIWATIAIV
+421 IGLIVVILWALVVTV
-436 QWVTGT
+436 QWATGT

-463 FIIIWDV
+463 FIIIWDI
-470 IVVFVMGVSIA
+470 IVVFVSVVIIA
-481 IIGLGTLITNV
+481 FIALGALVINV

-497 NVGVWL
+497 NAGVWL
-503 VNVLVEAWYW
+503 VNILLQAWYW

-519 MAWAWMQVVISN
+519 MVWAWLKVTICN
-531 ILKAIYNFF
+531 ILKGIYNFF
-540 VGIANGFI
+540 VGVANGFI

-568 FANAINSLAKMVEDF
+568 FANAINSLAKMVESF

-607 NGGALSISLGRM
+607 NGGALSISLGRV
-619 GGGNASF
+619 GGGGASF
-626 TPAQHLQAKSY
+626 TPAQHIQAMAY
-637 GNPNA
+637 GDANGVKVA
-642 VNVPKKQAPKFS
+642 QKQAPQFGY
-654 SAGYVDSSGLMKD
+654 AGFANPSGLMEG
-667 VGKVAEKAAITKLH
+667 VMNGAGKLAGTKLT

-687 DKGKSDVRNGI
+687 DKGKNDVRKGV

-705 NKAKDSLTDIGK
+705 NKARDSLTDIGK
-717 GKPMP
+717 DKPMP
-722 DKGKGGDKG
+722 DKGKGG
-731 KDGKGGGGGKDKG
+731 KDGGGGKGKG
-744 DKGGGGKDKKDPHSK
+744 DEGSGGKDKKDPHSK

-831 IAAEGVHND
+831 TAAEGVHND